1 MWCPVKG
8 APAPCIAWR
17 RDDVAVQ
24 NSTSIA
30 FQLKASNF
38 GKQRELQMRGEKKRR
53 DYWKG
58 TSASKLKVRY
68 HCFVEVY
75 QYFFKAYFDCL
86 NLYKKECDLKI
97 I

>member
-8 APAPCIAWR
+8 APAPYIAWR
-17 RDDVAVQ
+17 GDDVAVQ
-24 NSTSIA
+24 NSTSVT

-38 GKQRELQMRGEKKRR
+38 GKQRELQMRGEKKER
-53 DYWKG
+53 YWKG

-75 QYFFKAYFDCL
+75 KYFSRHIL
-86 NLYKKECDLKI
+86 I
-97 I
+97 V